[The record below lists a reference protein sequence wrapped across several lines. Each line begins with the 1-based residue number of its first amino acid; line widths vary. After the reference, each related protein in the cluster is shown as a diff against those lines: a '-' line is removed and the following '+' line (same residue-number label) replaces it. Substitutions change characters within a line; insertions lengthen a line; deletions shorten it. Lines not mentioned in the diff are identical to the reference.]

1 MQLSLTMDAAII
13 KEFVLDGDY
22 FRQHMYET
30 YAVQVE
36 LMIYVD
42 SLFNPND
49 TIICVTKFK
58 SNDTFFLNE

>member
-1 MQLSLTMDAAII
+1 MHAAII

-42 SLFNPND
+42 SLFNPKD
-49 TIICVTKFK
+49 TMIGLVEQIL
-58 SNDTFFLNE
+58 NLMILFLNE